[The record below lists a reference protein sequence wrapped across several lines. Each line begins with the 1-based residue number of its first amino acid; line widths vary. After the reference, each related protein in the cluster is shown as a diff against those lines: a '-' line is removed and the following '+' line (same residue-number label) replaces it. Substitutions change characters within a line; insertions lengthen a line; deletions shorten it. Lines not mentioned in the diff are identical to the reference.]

1 MGNYKILNQ
10 NICFEDAVAAKNTA
24 VSSNVLSKAIFPNS
38 AELLFYIFLK
48 LCRLGNIKFSC
59 SIMGIQLRDA
69 AEIDFFCINSIF
81 LVLPCN
87 FYIFIKFSDKI

>member
-38 AELLFYIFLK
+38 AELLFLYLF
-48 LCRLGNIKFSC
+48 
-59 SIMGIQLRDA
+59 
-69 AEIDFFCINSIF
+69 
-81 LVLPCN
+81 
-87 FYIFIKFSDKI
+87 KIVPTWQY

>member
-24 VSSNVLSKAIFPNS
+24 VSLNVLSKAIFPNS

-69 AEIDFFCINSIF
+69 AEIDFFYQLNLPDTSHMQF
-81 LVLPCN
+81 LY
-87 FYIFIKFSDKI
+87 FYKILG